1 MLNDV
6 KIFHL
11 PNVRFRIEKNIKIKR
26 GGLTWKL
33 QPVAQ

>member
-26 GGLTWKL
+26 GDLTWKL